1 MAKRTLGFSSI
12 VFRKKFRSGMTV
24 RNYRDVEVIFAQGD
38 TADAVFYIQSGT
50 VKLTV
55 AATRRKKAIIAV
67 LLRGSFLG
75 EGCLGGQS
83 LRMYTARSI
92 GPSNV
97 TRLQKES
104 TLRTLKHDTK
114 FAALLNAYLL
124 SRVIRVEEDL
134 ADQFFNF
141 SEKRLARVL
150 LLFGQ
155 ITKESKPEYPLKV
168 SQATLAEMVGTTRAR
183 VSKFMNAFKKKGF
196 VHYNGSLQINS
207 ALISSFLQNRPCPLS
222 RRRRPRWASRNCRV
236 VPFCTR
242 RFVVTKELSPKQV
255 LAVRCP
261 TCGAAPGE
269 KCELSTGQPRTRPHR
284 DRRLSARD

>member
-1 MAKRTLGFSSI
+1 MAIERTLGFSST

-24 RNYRDVEVIFAQGD
+24 RSYRDNEIIFSQGD
-38 TADAVFYIQSGT
+38 KADAVFYIQSGT
-50 VKLTV
+50 VKLTM

-67 LLRGSFLG
+67 LPRGSFFG

-92 GPSNV
+92 GTSNI

-104 TLRTLKHDTK
+104 TLRILKRDRK
-114 FAALLNAYLL
+114 FAELLNAYLL

-155 ITKESKPEYPLKV
+155 ITKESKPENPLKV

-183 VSKFMNAFKKKGF
+183 VSKFMSAFKKKGF
-196 VHYNGSLQINS
+196 VHYNGGLQINS
-207 ALISSFLQNRPCPLS
+207 ALISAFLQSRPMS
-222 RRRRPRWASRNCRV
+222 V
-236 VPFCTR
+236 VA
-242 RFVVTKELSPKQV
+242 K
-255 LAVRCP
+255 
-261 TCGAAPGE
+261 G
-269 KCELSTGQPRTRPHR
+269 
-284 DRRLSARD
+284 